1 MSVAKVASSVGMAG
15 LALAGGDQAL
25 LRKAATTAVD
35 PVEGGIASRLTAALM
50 ALQKPAAVPK
60 NFFRSLMED
69 GPGAKGK
76 MLAVGGHRGMG
87 ENLMNDNEPLVLP
100 PLWREN
106 TLKSFAK
113 AGEHGA
119 IFCEFDVQVTKDGVP
134 VVWHDDTI
142 TFGSQSHPITCAIRD
157 LEFKEFQA
165 LGPRPTDNNGTLRE
179 LIPLQRLFR
188 SRATGQ
194 KAAGVN
200 LWRCFDE
207 DELPSL
213 ADVLCQTSG
222 DMGLNI
228 EVKMTTKPDVER
240 TPQEEVDFVV
250 SATLDTISRCVA
262 SNPPRS
268 GPVVMSSF
276 DPDVCAALRER
287 QTVYPVFFLSCGGQE
302 AHVDPRRT
310 SVEAAVEFALARDL
324 VGISVETAVLKREQ
338 HLVEMATSRS
348 LKVMTYGLG
357 NNDTEWIIRQSEL
370 GVHAAIVDD
379 VAGVLSQIAASNAAA
394 SL

>member
-1 MSVAKVASSVGMAG
+1 MGVAG

-25 LRKAATTAVD
+25 ARKAATVASE
-35 PVEGGIASRLTAALM
+35 PMEGGIAGRLTAALT
-50 ALQKPAAVPK
+50 ALQKPVCVPK

-87 ENLMNDNEPLVLP
+87 ENLMNDNEPLMLP

-134 VVWHDDTI
+134 VVWHDNTI

-165 LGPRPTDNNGTLRE
+165 LGPRPTDSNGTLRE

-188 SRATGQ
+188 TKSTGQ
-194 KAAGVN
+194 KASGVN

-213 ADVLCQTSG
+213 ADVLCRTSE
-222 DMGLNI
+222 DLGLNI
-228 EVKMTTKPDVER
+228 EVKMTTPSNVER

-250 SATLDTISRCVA
+250 NTTLETINRYVD

-276 DPDVCAALRER
+276 DPEVCAALRER
-287 QTVYPVFFLSCGGQE
+287 QSLYPVFFLSSGGE
-302 AHVDPRRT
+302 DAHADPRRM
-310 SVEAAVEFALARDL
+310 SVEAAVEFALAHDL

-338 HLVEMATSRS
+338 HLVEMATSRG
-348 LKVMTYGLG
+348 LKVMTFGLG
-357 NNDTEWIIRQSEL
+357 NDDTEWILMQSEL

-379 VAGVLSQIAASNAAA
+379 VAGVLSQIAMSNAVA